1 MIGKNAVYLAKEIGS
16 WRMID
21 MDITKR
27 IETLKENQV
36 IIRSFE
42 CAVDELGT
50 MLYEFMDDNDSRRS
64 NLYGYKMKFMAIEAI
79 ASILSSS
86 IDDSNDPW
94 YPVCGKDFNKIAID
108 LEKLSKILDH
118 EIDNNMTTV
127 GSTDK
132 NYKKMKVKTG

>member
-1 MIGKNAVYLAKEIGS
+1 MIGKNAVYLAKVIGS
-16 WRMID
+16 WNMIN
-21 MDITKR
+21 MDITKK

-50 MLYEFMDDNDSRRS
+50 MLYEFMDDSRRS

-86 IDDSNDPW
+86 IDDSDDPW
-94 YPVCGKDFNKIAID
+94 YPMCDKNFDKIAID

-127 GSTDK
+127 DSRDK

>member
-1 MIGKNAVYLAKEIGS
+1 MIGKNSVYLAKVIGS
-16 WRMID
+16 WNMIN
-21 MDITKR
+21 MGITKR

-50 MLYEFMDDNDSRRS
+50 MLYEFMDDSRRS

-86 IDDSNDPW
+86 IDDSDDPW
-94 YPVCGKDFNKIAID
+94 YPVCGKNFDKIAID

-127 GSTDK
+127 DSRDK

>member
-1 MIGKNAVYLAKEIGS
+1 MLGKNAVYLAKVIGS
-16 WRMID
+16 WRMIN

-50 MLYEFMDDNDSRRS
+50 MLYEFMDDSRRS

-86 IDDSNDPW
+86 IDDSDDPW
-94 YPVCGKDFNKIAID
+94 YPVCGKNFDKIAID

-118 EIDNNMTTV
+118 EINNNMTTV
-127 GSTDK
+127 DSRDK

>member
-1 MIGKNAVYLAKEIGS
+1 MIGKNAVYLAKVIGS
-16 WRMID
+16 WNMIN

-50 MLYEFMDDNDSRRS
+50 MLYEFMDDSRRS

-86 IDDSNDPW
+86 IDDSDDPW
-94 YPVCGKDFNKIAID
+94 YPVCGKNFDKIAID

-118 EIDNNMTTV
+118 EIDNNMTTID
-127 GSTDK
+127 SRDK
-132 NYKKMKVKTG
+132 NYKKMKVKIG

>member
-1 MIGKNAVYLAKEIGS
+1 VIGS
-16 WRMID
+16 WSMIN

-50 MLYEFMDDNDSRRS
+50 MLYEFMDDSRRS

-86 IDDSNDPW
+86 IDDSDDPW
-94 YPVCGKDFNKIAID
+94 YPVCGKNFDKIAID

-127 GSTDK
+127 DSRDK

>member
-1 MIGKNAVYLAKEIGS
+1 MLGKNAVYLAKVIGS
-16 WRMID
+16 WRMIN
-21 MDITKR
+21 MDVAKQ

-50 MLYEFMDDNDSRRS
+50 MLYEFMDDSRGS

-86 IDDSNDPW
+86 IDDSDDPW
-94 YPVCGKDFNKIAID
+94 YPVCGKNFDKIAID

-127 GSTDK
+127 DSRDK